1 MIVRKKFSVI
11 FINWLHSNNQAE
23 LDAEEEAKEKEGG
36 GEEEGTETTADVGG
50 AAKKYVVTEKNQV
63 APSP

>member
-1 MIVRKKFSVI
+1 MPKKLVKPRKRKLKLVKSSSRLRA
-11 FINWLHSNNQAE
+11 WSE
-23 LDAEEEAKEKEGG
+23 